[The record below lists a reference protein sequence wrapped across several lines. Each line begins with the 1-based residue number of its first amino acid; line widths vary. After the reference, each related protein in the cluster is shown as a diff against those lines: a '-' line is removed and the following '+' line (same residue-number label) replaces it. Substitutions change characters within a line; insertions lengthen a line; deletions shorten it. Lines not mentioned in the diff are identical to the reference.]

1 MSYER
6 MLGMGTNGQET
17 PPLPPGYTQ
26 RSQEEI
32 EEIRAEAAERQK
44 IVDEV
49 RQFFYGIIPNR
60 KFADISTCSV
70 GVAFLP
76 NFNNI
81 NLLNILPAAT
91 AISAGLLYRNKSK
104 KEIAIAAGVGYLLGG
119 IVPCAVMRFVMEGFR
134 T

>member
-1 MSYER
+1 
-6 MLGMGTNGQET
+6 MLGMGMGTNGQET

-32 EEIRAEAAERQK
+32 AEIRAGRAETLRESQ
-44 IVDEV
+44 EM

-60 KFADISTCSV
+60 KFADIANCSV
-70 GVAFLP
+70 RVAFLP

-81 NLLNILPAAT
+81 HLLNILPAAT